1 MKATYE
7 TGLQGEEIAEKFLT
21 EQKGMRCLARRH
33 REKTGEIDL
42 IMEDGDTVVFAE
54 VKTRFSSPQ
63 PGDGLKSVT
72 SAKQRK
78 IAKTA
83 TLYLM
88 RHGWLQRNI
97 RFDVVEINPDEIIHI
112 PNAFQP
118 GGMIF

>member
-7 TGLQGEEIAEKFLT
+7 TGLQGEEIARQFL
-21 EQKGMRCLARRH
+21 EEKGMRWLESRH

-42 IMEDGDTVVFAE
+42 IMEEGEALVFVE
-54 VKTRFSSPQ
+54 VKARFSGGRAGQ
-63 PGDGLKSVT
+63 GLAAVT
-72 SAKQRK
+72 PAKQKK
-78 IAKTA
+78 IARTA

-88 RHGWLQRNI
+88 SHGWLRRDI
-97 RFDVVEINPDEIIHI
+97 RFDVIEINPDEIIHI